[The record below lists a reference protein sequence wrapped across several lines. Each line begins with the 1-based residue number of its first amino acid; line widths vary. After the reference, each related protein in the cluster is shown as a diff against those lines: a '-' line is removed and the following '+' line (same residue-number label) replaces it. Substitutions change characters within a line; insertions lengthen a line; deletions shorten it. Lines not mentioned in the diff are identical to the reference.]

1 VTNVDCF
8 IACGPF
14 AGESVAVLK
23 TADAISDR
31 SCELQA
37 KENMLFSG
45 TAIANGI
52 VVGVVTA
59 TGMNTEIGK
68 IQSQIKEASE
78 ENDDTPLKKKLDE
91 FGEMLAKVHTAWRLQ
106 LFSPARTDAVQ
117 ASCQRGC
124 SSASLLQAV
133 LPC

>member
-1 VTNVDCF
+1 
-8 IACGPF
+8 
-14 AGESVAVLK
+14 
-23 TADAISDR
+23 
-31 SCELQA
+31 
-37 KENMLFSG
+37 MLFSG

-91 FGEMLAKVHTAWRLQ
+91 FGEMLAKVHM
-106 LFSPARTDAVQ
+106 
-117 ASCQRGC
+117 G
-124 SSASLLQAV
+124 ASLQVPALGKAGVPAQKLRV
-133 LPC
+133 WGWEQ

>member
-1 VTNVDCF
+1 M
-8 IACGPF
+8 
-14 AGESVAVLK
+14 K
-23 TADAISDR
+23 TADAIGDKA
-31 SCELQA
+31 CELQA

-68 IQSQIKEASE
+68 IQSQIKEASQ

-91 FGEMLAKVHTAWRLQ
+91 FGEMLAKVGSHVHNRR
-106 LFSPARTDAVQ
+106 S
-117 ASCQRGC
+117 
-124 SSASLLQAV
+124 
-133 LPC
+133 